1 MFVALQEL
9 VSWVQCMVTCSLNE
23 TCFVLVSVSEDQD
36 LSTDPQR
43 SVVVY
48 FLEMEESVVQSL
60 VVDHPCCHLEALEQL
75 GSLEVEVVMEAI
87 QSLLNSVSE

>member
-1 MFVALQEL
+1 
-9 VSWVQCMVTCSLNE
+9 MVTCSLNE

-60 VVDHPCCHLEALEQL
+60 VVDHPCCHLVALEQL

-87 QSLLNSVSE
+87 QSLLNSVSV